1 MRKNYKKIIFFIL
14 PIALGVFLIW
24 ISLSKLTPSD
34 YNSIKES
41 FKNANYF
48 WILLSLLLGLISHL
62 SRAYR
67 WKFMLEPLG
76 YKPRFLNSLFTVF
89 TGNFVNL
96 GIPRA
101 GEFTRAVSFS
111 KYEKIPFQKVL
122 GTIVAE
128 RIADLFMLFLI
139 ILISLFFQ
147 FNLIWN
153 LITQKFPN
161 KPLLIIGFLLLI
173 LLMFFGL
180 IFIIKKLSSAFY
192 YRIKVFIKELIE
204 GGLSILKMKKKLA
217 FVFHTVLIWTLYVL
231 MFYTASFALPET
243 SNLSFGALSSSFIVG
258 SLSIAATNG
267 GIGSYPLGVQK
278 VLMLYGIL
286 ALPALTIGWII
297 WTTQTLLVIISGGI
311 SFLLLP
317 IINRK

>member
-1 MRKNYKKIIFFIL
+1 
-14 PIALGVFLIW
+14 
-24 ISLSKLTPSD
+24 
-34 YNSIKES
+34 
-41 FKNANYF
+41 
-48 WILLSLLLGLISHL
+48 
-62 SRAYR
+62 
-67 WKFMLEPLG
+67 MLEPLG

-89 TGNFVNL
+89 TGNLVNL

-111 KYEKIPFQKVL
+111 KYEKIPFQKVF

-147 FNLIWN
+147 FNLIWD
-153 LITQKFPN
+153 LIQQRFPN
-161 KPLLIIGFLLLI
+161 NPLLVIGFLLLF
-173 LLMFFGL
+173 LLMIL
-180 IFIIKKLSSAFY
+180 AIFLLIKKLNQAFY
-192 YRIKVFIKELIE
+192 YRIKVFVKELIE
-204 GGLSILKMKKKLA
+204 GGMSILKMKKKVA
-217 FVFHTVLIWTLYVL
+217 FIFHTVLIWVLYVL

-243 SNLSFGALSSSFIVG
+243 SNLSFGALSSAFIVG

-297 WTTQTLLVIISGGI
+297 WTAQTLLVIISGGI